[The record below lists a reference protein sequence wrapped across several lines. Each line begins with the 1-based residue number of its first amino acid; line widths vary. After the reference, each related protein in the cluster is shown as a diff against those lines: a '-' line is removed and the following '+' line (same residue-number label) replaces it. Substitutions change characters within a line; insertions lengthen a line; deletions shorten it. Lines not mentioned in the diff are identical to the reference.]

1 MGLAL
6 VHFQKYWLLST
17 FPNTLHCA
25 DVYDSFLSMV
35 KIALIFPIPQIFI
48 VTKHE
53 TKIDDAYIVHCFQS
67 HVRIILA
74 YF

>member
-1 MGLAL
+1 M
-6 VHFQKYWLLST
+6 
-17 FPNTLHCA
+17 HCA

-53 TKIDDAYIVHCFQS
+53 TKIDDDSKVHIF
-67 HVRIILA
+67 
-74 YF
+74 